1 MNMLTT
7 NLSNENE
14 NIIETK
20 IFELQDEIASL
31 KRKLELQDEK
41 YRYAIR
47 KLKMVAL
54 ELEND

>member
-1 MNMLTT
+1 MLTT

>member
-1 MNMLTT
+1 MEQITVENMALIHS
-7 NLSNENE
+7 LE
-14 NIIETK
+14 
-20 IFELQDEIASL
+20 DEIALL
-31 KRKLELQDEK
+31 KRKLELLDEK